1 MVVKNTA
8 LRVPV
13 AFTIIFL
20 HRTGH
25 IMNVAQIIFLRAI
38 RKVFPDV
45 TLTGYCD
52 LLLDLLLLRIQEQPE
67 RCERE
72 NLH

>member
-1 MVVKNTA
+1 
-8 LRVPV
+8 
-13 AFTIIFL
+13 
-20 HRTGH
+20 
-25 IMNVAQIIFLRAI
+25 MNVAQIIFLRAI
-38 RKVFPDV
+38 GKAFPDV

-52 LLLDLLLLRIQEQPE
+52 LLLDFLLWIIQEQPE